1 MLLII
6 NTVILFF
13 SDDSINIR
21 GIYSNMRD
29 FGMIRT
35 NVSHQINTVNGIGP
49 NGLTKKHEMLV
60 RSAIKYWV
68 ERHKH
73 IVRYANA

>member
-1 MLLII
+1 M
-6 NTVILFF
+6 
-13 SDDSINIR
+13 NIR
-21 GIYSNMRD
+21 GIYSN
-29 FGMIRT
+29 IRELKGNRISVVNPVGT
-35 NVSHQINTVNGIGP
+35 MNGIGP

-73 IVRYANA
+73 IVRYIQKFFCGII